1 MNSSMIRIN
10 PSGII
15 DVWQEIITGR
25 EPMDIFTSGILYY
38 MKTGDINY
46 SQRQIIEMAEKI
58 TVWLPIALI
67 ELRIGLSATK
77 RNICMLEFVS
87 LVSIVATIQTFFS
100 LPVRGTGSSE
110 PKVKHSV
117 SSGVVSSQ
125 TSYHPV
131 VSFGGVL

>member
-1 MNSSMIRIN
+1 
-10 PSGII
+10 
-15 DVWQEIITGR
+15 
-25 EPMDIFTSGILYY
+25 MDIFTSGILYY

-87 LVSIVATIQTFFS
+87 LVPIVATIQTFFS

-110 PKVKHSV
+110 PKVKYSV
-117 SSGVVSSQ
+117 S
-125 TSYHPV
+125 
-131 VSFGGVL
+131 F

>member
-58 TVWLPIALI
+58 TVWLPTALI
-67 ELRIGLSATK
+67 ELRVGLSATK

-87 LVSIVATIQTFFS
+87 LVSIVATIQTF
-100 LPVRGTGSSE
+100 
-110 PKVKHSV
+110 
-117 SSGVVSSQ
+117 
-125 TSYHPV
+125 Y
-131 VSFGGVL
+131 